1 MSQASPAVAAFDE
14 TTVVVEVIDVA
25 RLPPGTCGRH
35 IVATYERLLPGESM
49 EIVVDHDPA
58 PLRQRFAV
66 ERPGES
72 DWAYLEFGP
81 RVWRVRVKRLV

>member
-1 MSQASPAVAAFDE
+1 MPQAPTVVAVDDAN
-14 TTVVVEVIDVA
+14 TVVEVIDVA
-25 RLPPGTCGRH
+25 SLPPGTCGRT
-35 IVATYERLLPGESM
+35 IVATYERLLPGEAL

-72 DWAYLEFGP
+72 DWSYLEFGP

>member
-1 MSQASPAVAAFDE
+1 MTQTNPVPDVVAVI
-14 TTVVVEVIDVA
+14 EVA
-25 RLPPGTCGRH
+25 KLPPGTCERH
-35 IVATYERLLPGESM
+35 IVATYERLLPGESL

-72 DWAYLEFGP
+72 DWAYLEHGP

>member
-1 MSQASPAVAAFDE
+1 MRQASPVADVDDGA
-14 TTVVVEVIDVA
+14 TVIEVIDVA
-25 RLPPGTCGRH
+25 SLPPGTCGRH
-35 IVATYERLLPGESM
+35 IVSSYERLLPGEAM

>member
-1 MSQASPAVAAFDE
+1 MRQAFPVADVDDAVVA
-14 TTVVVEVIDVA
+14 VIDVA
-25 RLPPGTCGRH
+25 QLPPGTCGGH
-35 IVATYERLLPGESM
+35 IVATYERLLPGEAL

-66 ERPGES
+66 TRPGES
-72 DWAYLEFGP
+72 AWAYLESGP

>member
-1 MSQASPAVAAFDE
+1 MRQAFPVADVDE
-14 TTVVVEVIDVA
+14 AATVVEVIDVA
-25 RLPPGTCGRH
+25 SLPPGTCGRH
-35 IVATYERLLPGESM
+35 LVSNYERLLPGEAM